1 MLDACFSSKFR
12 SKLGAATLYLAIALF
27 VVHLGL
33 TEVAA
38 WMPGWSQMPLL
49 SNPINAIYTPFSVL
63 LIYEGYLLIYY
74 LRRSTTIYIGKQYE
88 IMALILIRGLFKDLS
103 QTNLRVAN

>member
-1 MLDACFSSKFR
+1 MAMLDACFSFKFR

-38 WMPGWSQMPLL
+38 WMPGWSQMPML

-63 LIYEGYLLIYY
+63 LIYEGYFLAYSPLNSWT
-74 LRRSTTIYIGKQYE
+74 STTYSST
-88 IMALILIRGLFKDLS
+88 ASTPF
-103 QTNLRVAN
+103 

>member
-1 MLDACFSSKFR
+1 MAMLDACFSSKFR

-38 WMPGWSQMPLL
+38 WMPGWSQMPMLSNPINAML

-63 LIYEGYLLIYY
+63 LIYEGYFLAYSPLNSWT
-74 LRRSTTIYIGKQYE
+74 STTYSST
-88 IMALILIRGLFKDLS
+88 ASTPF
-103 QTNLRVAN
+103 